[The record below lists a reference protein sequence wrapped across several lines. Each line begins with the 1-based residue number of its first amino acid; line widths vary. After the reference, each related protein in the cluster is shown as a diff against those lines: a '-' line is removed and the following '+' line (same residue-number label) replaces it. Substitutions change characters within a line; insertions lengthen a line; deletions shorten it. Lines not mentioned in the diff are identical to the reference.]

1 MKPKTFNEQEIERLK
16 YLKKDLQKNGLKAYE
31 DNKELVIEYLIR
43 KIDEDIEFFEPKI
56 NI

>member
-1 MKPKTFNEQEIERLK
+1 VKPKTFNEQEIERLK